1 MDDVD
6 KLVCIL
12 LSETDKSKKT
22 LCVKV
27 LQKIEKDKGKLI
39 FYLNDGMFY

>member
-1 MDDVD
+1 MDDVG

-12 LSETDKSKKT
+12 LSETDKSKST

-27 LQKIEKDKGKLI
+27 LQKIEADKGKLI
-39 FYLNDGMFY
+39 FYLKDGMWY